1 VNPGDASP
9 MTGYIS
15 LAITALVVVRFAFRE
30 LRERTVR
37 SSILWIRPGL
47 LIAVMLYL
55 IVLTCTKEPDQC
67 WTTIISVVIGVVLGA
82 LVGVGIVA
90 NTTFASAGKKG
101 AVRAQGNRITLAI
114 WVAALLLRV
123 GARFVYPA
131 GPSPLAQLPLD
142 CGTVALVAIAFLVI
156 AIAFQREI
164 ARFAPT
170 TT

>member
-1 VNPGDASP
+1 MNPGETSP
-9 MTGYIS
+9 LAGYIP

-30 LRERTVR
+30 LRARTVR
-37 SSILWIRPGL
+37 SALLWIRPGL
-47 LIAVMLYL
+47 LVAVLIYL
-55 IVLTCTKEPDQC
+55 MVLTFSMDPAQSLN
-67 WTTIISVVIGVVLGA
+67 TIVSLVVGIVLGA

-90 NTTFASAGKKG
+90 NTTFASAGKRG

-142 CGTVALVAIAFLVI
+142 CGTVALVAVAFLVI
-156 AIAFQREI
+156 AVAFQREI
-164 ARFAPT
+164 ARFAPAS
-170 TT
+170 